1 MEISFHNE
9 IKPMFPFTISMMFE
23 SNNLPRILQKN
34 NIELGTTHD
43 GFEKTIGQKI
53 SLTNHL
59 FKNLTTTEI

>member
-1 MEISFHNE
+1 
-9 IKPMFPFTISMMFE
+9 MMFE

-34 NIELGTTHD
+34 NIELGATHD